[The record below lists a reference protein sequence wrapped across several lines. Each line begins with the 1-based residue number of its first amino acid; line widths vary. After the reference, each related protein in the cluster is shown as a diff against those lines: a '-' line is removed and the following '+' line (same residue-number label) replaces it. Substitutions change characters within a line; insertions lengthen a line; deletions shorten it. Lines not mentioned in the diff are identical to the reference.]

1 MFVQSEKT
9 QGITNRIYTLQIF
22 FIAMSITLIAQ
33 CFNLQVYNYRHY
45 NDLSLHNYL
54 KAISILPSRGKIV
67 DRNGQLL
74 VENKVNFSA
83 KITKKN
89 KPLVEKMLNI
99 KIHSDLVPLSH
110 KTTIKIKESN
120 SIADKIDILATR
132 QRKYYD
138 SKEMFS
144 VIGYGSFYG
153 QEFKPALGIE
163 KYYDEILKG
172 QPGYDLLKMN
182 AKGDLEK
189 TGKTIPPVNGATVS
203 LTIDRNLQKFV
214 FKTLKVS
221 KGAVVVMNPNNGEIL
236 ALVSQPSLDS
246 NEIPQM
252 YQENNPLLKKDQP
265 EFNRV
270 ISGLISPGSTIKPII
285 ALTALENN
293 IVKPS
298 FRIHDHGHYVVANH
312 VFHDWIPKGHGIVDI
327 EKAIMV
333 SCDTY
338 FYILAKKMGIN
349 LISNVFMEFG
359 LGQKTG
365 IDLPNESSGLVPT
378 PEWKQFNRNAGWYV
392 GDTIITTIGQGA
404 LLSTPIQLA
413 CVTALI
419 ANEGF
424 YFVPHLVKSTT
435 DISGHQHQPSHIK
448 KQIREYDKKHYQLIK
463 RSMQKVISDPD
474 GTGHYY
480 FQNRK
485 YTVAGKTG
493 TTQITSHHSERA
505 DAPIPKHLENHSLF
519 IGYAPVNNPQILIV
533 TIVENSELSAATVS
547 RKIFDYFFKHM
558 VNNDEIEL

>member
-9 QGITNRIYTLQIF
+9 QGISNRIYTLQLF
-22 FIAMSITLIAQ
+22 FLVMSLVLILQ
-33 CFNLQVYNYRHY
+33 CFNLQMINYRHY

-54 KAISILPSRGKIV
+54 KATSIMPSRGKIV
-67 DRNGQLL
+67 DRNGHLL

-83 KITKKN
+83 KVTKKN
-89 KPLVEKMLNI
+89 RPLIESILKEKT
-99 KIHSDLVPLSH
+99 HSDLVPLSH
-110 KTTIKIKESN
+110 KTTIKIKEN
-120 SIADKIDILATR
+120 SELADKVDILSTR

-163 KYYDEILKG
+163 KYYDDILKG
-172 QPGYDLLKMN
+172 QPGYDLLKVS
-182 AKGDLEK
+182 ARGSLEK
-189 TGKTIPPVNGATVS
+189 TGKSIPPVNGATVT
-203 LTIDRNLQKFV
+203 LTIDRDLQKFV
-214 FKTLKVS
+214 HKTLRVS
-221 KGAVVVMNPNNGEIL
+221 KGAVVVMNPNNGEVL

-246 NEIPQM
+246 NQIPNM
-252 YQENNPLLKKDQP
+252 YQNNNPLLKKNQP

-285 ALTALENN
+285 ALSALENN
-293 IVKPS
+293 VIKPS
-298 FRIHDHGHYVVANH
+298 YRIQDHGHYVVANH
-312 VFHDWIPKGHGIVDI
+312 VFHDWVPKGHGIVDL

-349 LISNVFMEFG
+349 LISNAFSEFG

-378 PEWKQFNRNAGWYV
+378 PEWKQFNRGASWYV

-419 ANEGF
+419 SNEGF
-424 YFVPHLVKSTT
+424 YYVPHLLKGTT

-448 KQIREYDKKHYQLIK
+448 KVIRDYDPKHYELIK
-463 RSMQKVISDPD
+463 RSMKKVISDPN

-480 FQNRK
+480 FRNRS
-485 YTVAGKTG
+485 YSVAGKTG
-493 TTQITSHHSERA
+493 TTQITSHHSQRA
-505 DAPIPKHLENHSLF
+505 DAPIPLHLENHSLF
-519 IGYAPVNNPQILIV
+519 IGYAPVDHPQVIVV

-547 RKIFDYFFKHM
+547 RKILDFYFKHM
-558 VNNDEIEL
+558 VNNDEIKL